1 MERTRSDA
9 SGTAWDGR
17 KAVDEA
23 EATKEKLTL
32 VRVKRK
38 RSVRPEDA
46 IVVEEIG
53 RTSHAREKR
62 NRRDEDLVR
71 DVERA
76 LKLVG
81 WEGKETEDAKPVV
94 RMMYRKVVTFEMP
107 HLHESQAATR
117 LLAKIEQRK
126 NKRKEGRK
134 SNVGSASVDR
144 KDQLRHDKAEM
155 ERTVRYTHVQ
165 SRRKGDEHGR
175 LDPLQDAFRIYD
187 LLHVDGAAGEPR
199 THGSVGADA
208 HESTADASHHDDE
221 GRASNSAEEYVYDVY
236 VADEDDDDDVHG
248 SAPVVQVANDPELF
262 YFGPETHDES
272 YDSEDSNDENYVG
285 NDYPDEPDSYA
296 VVDGDEW
303 TCGTS
308 SDGSWSRS
316 SDAHEDYL

>member
-9 SGTAWDGR
+9 SGTTREER
-17 KAVDEA
+17 KVVEEA

-53 RTSHAREKR
+53 RTSDARVKR
-62 NRRDEDLVR
+62 NRRDEDLVQ

-81 WEGKETEDAKPVV
+81 WEGKETEDTKPMV

-126 NKRKEGRK
+126 NRRKESRK
-134 SNVGSASVDR
+134 SDVGSASEAR
-144 KDQLRHDKAEM
+144 KDQLRHDRAEM

-165 SRRKGDEHGR
+165 SRRKGDVDGR
-175 LDPLQDAFRIYD
+175 LDPLHDAFRIYD
-187 LLHVDGAAGEPR
+187 LLHVDAG
-199 THGSVGADA
+199 A

-221 GRASNSAEEYVYDVY
+221 GRASTSAEEYVYDVY
-236 VADEDDDDDVHG
+236 VADDDDDDVEHG
-248 SAPVVQVANDPELF
+248 SAPVVQVANDPEML

-285 NDYPDEPDSYA
+285 NDYPDEPDSYV
-296 VVDGDEW
+296 VVDRDQW

-308 SDGSWSRS
+308 SDSSWSRS